1 MLVKGYC
8 KKEFLAIK
16 EIFEDFFKTDKETG
30 AAFSVIQNKQKII
43 FYRFLYN
50 CTDC

>member
-16 EIFEDFFKTDKETG
+16 EIFEDFFKTNKETG
-30 AAFSVIQNKQKII
+30 AAFSIIQNKQKII
-43 FYRFLYN
+43 RFIRRH
-50 CTDC
+50 